1 MCGLLAIFRP
11 GGIDDIEPSRLLAL
25 LAHRGPDA
33 AATWFSHDRRVAL
46 GHQRLM
52 IIAVSNAAN
61 QATLSAEEV
70 EQELAELVPD
80 MCAAR

>member
-1 MCGLLAIFRP
+1 MLAIFRP

-33 AATWFSHDRRVAL
+33 AATWFSHDRQVAL
-46 GHQRLM
+46 GHRRLK
-52 IIAVSNAAN
+52 IVAVSNDAN
-61 QATLSAEEV
+61 EAILSSEEM
-70 EQELAELVPD
+70 EQKPAELVPD